1 MKWRGVMI
9 DKRERRLN
17 DPEYMKRLR
26 KRFFLCSW
34 TTNEEALDLAGES
47 WAAAL
52 IDVSL
57 AAERLRKEICR
68 RLRWRK

>member
-1 MKWRGVMI
+1 MV

-26 KRFFLCSW
+26 QRFLFCLW
-34 TTNEEALDLAGES
+34 TSDEEALDLAGES

-57 AAERLRKEICR
+57 AAERLRKEICK
-68 RLRWRK
+68 RLRRQHEV

>member
-1 MKWRGVMI
+1 MV

-17 DPEYMKRLR
+17 DPEYMERLR
-26 KRFFLCSW
+26 QRFLFCSW
-34 TTNEEALDLAGES
+34 TSDEEVLDLAGES

-57 AAERLRKEICR
+57 AFERLRKEICR
-68 RLRWRK
+68 RLRRQYEI

>member
-1 MKWRGVMI
+1 MV

-26 KRFFLCSW
+26 HVFFMS
-34 TTNEEALDLAGES
+34 EGRSDKFVYDLAGKS

-52 IDVSL
+52 IEVSL
-57 AAERLRKEICR
+57 ATERLMKEICR